1 MNNVYVSRKNEK
13 SDTVANAP
21 DLDNFEVNLD
31 FQNFGADTGEDKDE
45 KPVIEIVKQG
55 NKMQGKLPNSLQ

>member
-1 MNNVYVSRKNEK
+1 MNNVYVSKKNKK

-45 KPVIEIVKQG
+45 EPVIEIVKQG